1 MKKYTYKADVN
12 KWEPEYNYYEADY
25 KEQEV
30 YGFGLFWPR
39 FAVTIFFIIINLA
52 TIVFGMLMASK
63 FEAAGNWFLTLVF
76 CGVTCS
82 APFCTL
88 TWWASLSVSYFDQ
101 LEYFIKDETI
111 KPARIRAK
119 QRYEETRAEFIKYNE
134 EHPELNFARDYV
146 EGRVKIQDFCAKIK
160 EFPPE
165 EQLKLFEVVEKY
177 KTYRQKLKKEK

>member
-52 TIVFGMLMASK
+52 TIIFGMLMASK

-88 TWWASLSVSYFDQ
+88 VWWAPLSISYFDQ

-119 QRYEETRAEFIKYNE
+119 QRYEETRAEFIKFNK
-134 EHPELNFARDYV
+134 EHPEASLARDYA
-146 EGRVKIQDFCAKIK
+146 EGRLSTQDFCEKIK
-160 EFPPE
+160 AFEPE
-165 EQLKLFEVVEKY
+165 KQKELFKLVDKY
-177 KTYRQKLKKEK
+177 KKYRKKLNVIN